1 MSKIIRSGIEQ
12 GIENKTRRNFAF
24 LPVSQVRTNTF
35 FIVYFL
41 ENLFSDNRFMWNCLR
56 QKSQNNIGPFTGI

>member
-1 MSKIIRSGIEQ
+1 MI
-12 GIENKTRRNFAF
+12 NKTRGIFAF

-41 ENLFSDNRFMWNCLR
+41 DNLLTDATSGAVTACP
-56 QKSQNNIGPFTGI
+56 SGAPEFTPGL

>member
-1 MSKIIRSGIEQ
+1 MIRYGIEQ

-24 LPVSQVRTNTF
+24 LAVSQVRTNTF

-41 ENLFSDNRFMWNCLR
+41 DNLFSDNASCETESGKRVKITLDL
-56 QKSQNNIGPFTGI
+56 